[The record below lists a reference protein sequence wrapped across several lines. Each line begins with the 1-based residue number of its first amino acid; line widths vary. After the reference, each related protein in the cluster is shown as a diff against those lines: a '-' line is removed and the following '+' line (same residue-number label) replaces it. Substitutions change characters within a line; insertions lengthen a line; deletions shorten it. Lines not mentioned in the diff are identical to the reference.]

1 MRFSLAVSIC
11 ACLLLSA
18 CIFRPY
24 QIDVQQGN
32 YIDRETIAKLKPQ
45 MTRAQVRFLLGT
57 PLIADPF
64 NPNRWDYL
72 YYHRP
77 GRRIEDVRRLTIY
90 FEEDRLVRAY
100 ADTAVA
106 PSAAD
111 FAAAASLPA
120 PPPAVAPEGAP
131 YPVVEEEPQA
141 AKPPPAPRPI
151 NPPMRSPVPPGRGQG
166 SSQ

>member
-1 MRFSLAVSIC
+1 MRFHLAAWIGV
-11 ACLLLSA
+11 CLLLSG

-32 YIDRETIAKLKPQ
+32 YIDRETIARLKPQ

-77 GRRIEDVRRLTIY
+77 GRRIEDVRRLTLY
-90 FEEDRLVRAY
+90 FEDDRLVRAY
-100 ADTAVA
+100 ADPTVA

-111 FAAAASLPA
+111 FAAAASLA
-120 PPPAVAPEGAP
+120 PPPTAPEGSE
-131 YPVVEEEPQA
+131 YPVVEPEPA
-141 AKPPPAPRPI
+141 AANPPQAPRPAS
-151 NPPMRSPVPPGRGQG
+151 PPMRSPVLPGRGHGPQ
-166 SSQ
+166 

>member
-1 MRFSLAVSIC
+1 MRIGLAVPLA
-11 ACLLLSA
+11 ACLMLSA

-32 YIDRETIAKLKPQ
+32 YIDRETIARLKPQ
-45 MTRAQVRFLLGT
+45 MTRAQVRFVLGT

-77 GRRIEDVRRLTIY
+77 GRRIEDVRRLTLY
-90 FEEDRLVRAY
+90 FEDDRLVRAY

-120 PPPAVAPEGAP
+120 PPPVAPEGAA
-131 YPVVEEEPQA
+131 YPVVEPEPA
-141 AKPPPAPRPI
+141 AKPAPATKPAAPT
-151 NPPMRSPVPPGRGQG
+151 MRSPVPPGRGQG
-166 SSQ
+166 SQ

>member
-90 FEEDRLVRAY
+90 FEEDRMVRAY
-100 ADTAVA
+100 ADAGVA

-111 FAAAASLPA
+111 FAAAASLP

-131 YPVVEEEPQA
+131 YPVVEQEPRPA
-141 AKPPPAPRPI
+141 AQPAPTYKP
-151 NPPMRSPVPPGRGQG
+151 PPMRSPVPPGRGQ
-166 SSQ
+166 

>member
-1 MRFSLAVSIC
+1 MRFSLAVSIG
-11 ACLLLSA
+11 ACLVLSA

-77 GRRIEDVRRLTIY
+77 GRRIEDVRRLTVY
-90 FEEDRLVRAY
+90 FQEDRLVRAY
-100 ADTAVA
+100 ADVAVA

-111 FAAAASLPA
+111 FAAAASLP

-131 YPVVEEEPQA
+131 YPVVEQEPQP
-141 AKPPPAPRPI
+141 AKPATPPRAS
-151 NPPMRSPVPPGRGQG
+151 PPMRSPVPPGRGQG
-166 SSQ
+166 SQ